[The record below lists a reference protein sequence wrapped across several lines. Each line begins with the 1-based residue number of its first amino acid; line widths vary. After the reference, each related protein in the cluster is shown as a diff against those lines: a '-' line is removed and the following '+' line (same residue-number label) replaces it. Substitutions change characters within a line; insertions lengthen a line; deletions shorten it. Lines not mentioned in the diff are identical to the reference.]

1 MNAVTRNTEHK
12 TVTPIGKRREIKGV
26 VLHHTGTTRA
36 VACSSNGSWHYIVDR
51 DGTIYADIPEVDIAW
66 HTARCDRWNPAW
78 VQDSAPWFSGSDI
91 NTCTIGIEIVCHPDI
106 PEASGYEYKQL
117 VALYDLFD
125 HFKETYGELHYV
137 GHGMVQSDRRVREP
151 EGFDWEGFDAEDGAG
166 HGYLFSHNPYKSV
179 KVEEEPEM
187 SIEERQ
193 ILDACERHE
202 IKSAEEI
209 DQLLGRYDLLAQQ
222 VESLE
227 GLLASA
233 QAERDAAVEKC
244 KDCDPAV
251 VGGA

>member
-1 MNAVTRNTEHK
+1 MNAVTRNTQHK

-36 VACSSNGSWHYIVDR
+36 VACSANGSWHYIVDR

-106 PEASGYEYKQL
+106 PEACGYEYKQL

-187 SIEERQ
+187 SIEEKQ
-193 ILDACERHE
+193 ILDACARHD

-209 DQLLGRYDLLAQQ
+209 DQFLGRYDLLAQQ